1 MILSESERSSH
12 SGLWR
17 GWDRKPRGVPPES
30 LGLISRPWALSAAWF
45 GCSALLL
52 PSFLSPSSFS
62 LSPHLSPLP
71 CFLLNFITKCTY
83 TECIKHVC
91 KVTTC
96 IFVWSLPRVRAPLS
110 PAVPRGNFPLLP
122 PSSVLL
128 FLLHFLL
135 VSLPS
140 LGSLN
145 TVLFHLASFELY
157 LKDRIVCNS
166 LWPWF
171 KKISGSQLRG
181 IKKKV

>member
-1 MILSESERSSH
+1 MGSA
-12 SGLWR
+12 GL
-17 GWDRKPRGVPPES
+17 GQEAPGSPAGVPGPYQQL
-30 LGLISRPWALSAAWF
+30 LGLISSVVWLLCASA
-45 GCSALLL
+45 
-52 PSFLSPSSFS
+52 SFLSLP
-62 LSPHLSPLP
+62 LSPLP
-71 CFLLNFITKCTY
+71 CFLLDFIIKCTY

-96 IFVWSLPRVRAPLS
+96 IFVWPLPRVRHPGTWNGPRCPQLS
-110 PAVPRGNFPLLP
+110 PEGP
-122 PSSVLL
+122 PPPHSVLL

-181 IKKKV
+181 VKNKV